1 MEKTLNSLKIWRL
14 IAIIADEN
22 EREWGTQN
30 WDEKSAE
37 YIEKGF
43 VPISM
48 KQDFAVIY
56 PEGITKA
63 AEQYIP
69 QQSQNDAV
77 SKVAA

>member
-1 MEKTLNSLKIWRL
+1 M
-14 IAIIADEN
+14 AFMVIADDN

-43 VPISM
+43 APISM

-63 AEQYIP
+63 AE
-69 QQSQNDAV
+69 NLL
-77 SKVAA
+77 